1 MFEPISARLAS
12 SFSRNG
18 TSAAATDTSCF
29 GDTSMNSTWSG
40 VVITK
45 LPPLRQDTS
54 SSVMRPRPSIV
65 ALAWAMVYF
74 ASSIAER

>member
-18 TSAAATDTSCF
+18 TSAAATDTSCL

-40 VVITK
+40 VVMTK

-54 SSVMRPRPSIV
+54 SSVMRLRLSIV
-65 ALAWAMVYF
+65 ALAWAIVYF

>member
-1 MFEPISARLAS
+1 MLEPISARLAS

-18 TSAAATDTSCF
+18 TRAAATDTSCL
-29 GDTSMNSTWSG
+29 GDTSMKFTWSG

-54 SSVMRPRPSIV
+54 SSVRRRRLSTV
-65 ALAWAMVYF
+65 ALAWAMVNF
-74 ASSIAER
+74 ASSIADR

>member
-18 TSAAATDTSCF
+18 TSAAATDTSCL

-54 SSVMRPRPSIV
+54 SSVRRMRLSTV
-65 ALAWAMVYF
+65 ALAWAIVYF
-74 ASSIAER
+74 ASSIADR

>member
-18 TSAAATDTSCF
+18 TSAAATETSCF
-29 GDTSMNSTWSG
+29 GETSMKFTWSG
-40 VVITK
+40 VVMTK
-45 LPPLRQDTS
+45 LPPLRDETS
-54 SSVMRPRPSIV
+54 SSVRRFLLSMV
-65 ALAWAMVYF
+65 ALAWAIMNF

>member
-1 MFEPISARLAS
+1 MFEPIKARLAS

-18 TSAAATDTSCF
+18 TKAAATDTSCL
-29 GDTSMNSTWSG
+29 GETSMNCTWSG
-40 VVITK
+40 VVMTK
-45 LPPLRQDTS
+45 FPPLRQETS
-54 SSVMRPRPSIV
+54 SSVRRLRLSMV